1 MLEQLKEA
9 TEYIQERYPA
19 KPKIGII
26 LGTGLDALVDEVEVT
41 REIEYQ
47 DIPHFP
53 LSTVEFHSGKLI
65 FGKLRDIEVVV
76 MKGRFHYYEGYS
88 MEKVTF
94 PVRVLH
100 SLGIEKLFVSNASGG
115 VNRSFRK
122 SDIMLITDH
131 IHLIPA
137 NPLIGLSDPAYGDR
151 FPDMSEA
158 YDLNLLQLAKEIA
171 SQKRISYREGV
182 FASVSGPN
190 IETQAEY
197 RYLEII
203 GADAVGMSTTPEVIV
218 ANQLRIPVFAVSC
231 ITDEAFPEIPE
242 KVTIASV
249 LAAAADAEPKMTML
263 ISEMISRL

>member
-1 MLEQLKEA
+1 MLQKIEDACK
-9 TEYIQERYPA
+9 YIENHWNK
-19 KPKIGII
+19 KPEVGIV
-26 LGTGLDALVDEVEVT
+26 LGTGLGALVNDIEIDVEMD
-41 REIEYQ
+41 YS

-65 FGKLRDIEVVV
+65 FGKLKGKDVVV
-76 MKGRFHYYEGYS
+76 MKGRFHFYEGYS
-88 MEKVTF
+88 MQMVTF
-94 PVRVLH
+94 PIRVMH
-100 SLGIEKLFVSNASGG
+100 RLGVKKLFVSNASGG
-115 VNRSFRK
+115 INRSFRK

-131 IHLIPA
+131 IHLISD

-158 YDLNLLQLAKEIA
+158 YDHELLSLGRTVARDLGIPYQ
-171 SQKRISYREGV
+171 EGI

-197 RYLEII
+197 RYLEIV

-218 ANQLRIPVFAVSC
+218 ANQLRLPVFAVSC
-231 ITDEAFPEIPE
+231 ITDEAFPEVHE

-249 LAAAADAEPKMTML
+249 LAAAAEAEPKMTAL
-263 ISEMISRL
+263 ITEMMGRL